1 MGKISALSMA
11 PKVFFLTVFKNK
23 TKQNRKK
30 EPRKAPPISSPLYKF
45 HYRQKLYILEAQM
58 GWSVIT
64 TAWYLLE
71 HTAYFNCG
79 VNNFEELRS
88 K

>member
-1 MGKISALSMA
+1 MGKISDLSA
-11 PKVFFLTVFKNK
+11 FHGTQFFLTVLKK
-23 TKQNRKK
+23 NRKK
-30 EPRKAPPISSPLYKF
+30 VPRKALSTSLLLYKF

>member
-1 MGKISALSMA
+1 
-11 PKVFFLTVFKNK
+11 
-23 TKQNRKK
+23 
-30 EPRKAPPISSPLYKF
+30 
-45 HYRQKLYILEAQM
+45 M

-88 K
+88 KQTRCICVEEQTYPTIFWKGWLRTVTLLNFKF